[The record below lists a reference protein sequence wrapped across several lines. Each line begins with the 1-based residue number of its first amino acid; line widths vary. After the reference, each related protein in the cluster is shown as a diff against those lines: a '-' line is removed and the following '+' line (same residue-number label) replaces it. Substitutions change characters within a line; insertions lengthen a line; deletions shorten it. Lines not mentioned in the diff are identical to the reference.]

1 MALPRLGMIWC
12 KQQQQDSLILLGAP
26 SSSNRIGNV
35 DFGRREYFIAVLHA
49 EDTSDTIRLSPTVPL
64 CSNAAVNGKKA
75 QRLSRKRQK

>member
-35 DFGRREYFIAVLHA
+35 DFGREYFIAVLHA
-49 EDTSDTIRLSPTVPL
+49 EDTSDNSDAIRLSQPFHY
-64 CSNAAVNGKKA
+64 AVTPP
-75 QRLSRKRQK
+75 